1 MENYIK
7 GKVLG
12 VGTFGEVWKAT
23 HKQVGAC
30 VLHARVS
37 DGYQPSCMPQVAW
50 LSSNEASVMLAM
62 RPCVAGVVFDAAVMV
77 AASSYG

>member
-30 VLHARVS
+30 LLHARAS
-37 DGYQPSCMPQVAW
+37 DGYQPSCMPQAAW
-50 LSSNEASVMLAM
+50 LSSNEASAMLAKKPLLLESRLM
-62 RPCVAGVVFDAAVMV
+62 L
-77 AASSYG
+77 